1 MIISEEQSRA
11 LRRKQADKM
20 LTSQSASKEIGIH
33 PITYKKLITCGN
45 VKDTIYVKAMQWL
58 AKDY

>member
-45 VKDTIYVKAMQWL
+45 VKDTIYVKAING
-58 AKDY
+58 